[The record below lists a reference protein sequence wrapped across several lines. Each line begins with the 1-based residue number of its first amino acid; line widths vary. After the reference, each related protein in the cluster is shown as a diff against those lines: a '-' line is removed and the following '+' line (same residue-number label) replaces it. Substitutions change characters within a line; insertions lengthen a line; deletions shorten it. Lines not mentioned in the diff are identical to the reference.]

1 MPGKC
6 LTRYL
11 DISSQ
16 PTTTN
21 PFIAHIERRREV
33 VAAGVPVDDGQ
44 EDADQPQHQ
53 AHVVQM
59 RCGQGIGFLNFDF
72 DNALGKFLMQNLH

>member
-1 MPGKC
+1 MFDKVS
-6 LTRYL
+6 RYL
-11 DISSQ
+11 QS
-16 PTTTN
+16 PTN
-21 PFIAHIERRREV
+21 PHIAHIERRREV

-59 RCGQGIGFLNFDF
+59 RHRQGIGFLNYDF
-72 DNALGKFLMQNLH
+72 DKKLQYT